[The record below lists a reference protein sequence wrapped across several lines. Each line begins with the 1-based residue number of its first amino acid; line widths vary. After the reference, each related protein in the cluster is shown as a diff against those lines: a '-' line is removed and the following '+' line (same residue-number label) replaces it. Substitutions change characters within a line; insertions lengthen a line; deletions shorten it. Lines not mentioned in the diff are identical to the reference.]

1 MVALDPFAYSGHA
14 RVPRFKL
21 SLTPLVAVIA
31 MLSAALVLGA
41 LVSRGF
47 SDNGFRVGS
56 QWAWRFA
63 CLVFFA
69 ALVGGPAC
77 RIVARFHPD
86 FAPPASLSR
95 RLVWGFCA
103 SYGVYLLSVFLPH
116 VIHPSAGAT
125 MMVLFGGVV
134 ALVMALSVVP
144 LARLGRRPVM
154 EKARRALLVTATGY
168 FWLCY
173 AIMALSR
180 ISGPHRPDAFY
191 DISLNAMVIGLLI
204 RFADRWLADHPRR
217 TGQARLESVSKS
229 IRPGQTMSNLR
240 QPSVPN

>member
-1 MVALDPFAYSGHA
+1 MVALDPAAFSGHA
-14 RVPRFKL
+14 RVPRFRL

-31 MLSAALVLGA
+31 MISAALVFGA
-41 LVSRGF
+41 LISRGF
-47 SDNGFRVGS
+47 SDNGFRLGS
-56 QWAWRFA
+56 QWAWRYA
-63 CLVFFA
+63 CFVFFV
-69 ALVGGPAC
+69 ALVGGPVC
-77 RIVARFHPD
+77 RIFARLRPD
-86 FAPPASLSR
+86 FPPPASLSR

-103 SYGVYLLSVFLPH
+103 SYGIYLLSVFLPH

-125 MMVLFGGVV
+125 MMVLFGGLV

-217 TGQARLESVSKS
+217 TGHARLESASNSVS
-229 IRPGQTMSNLR
+229 PGQTMSNLR